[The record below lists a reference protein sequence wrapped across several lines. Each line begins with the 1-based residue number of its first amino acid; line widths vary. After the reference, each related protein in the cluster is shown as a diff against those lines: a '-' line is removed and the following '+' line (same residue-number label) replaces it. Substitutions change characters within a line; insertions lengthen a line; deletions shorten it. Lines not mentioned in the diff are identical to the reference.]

1 MIKNTNNQ
9 RPDGLFNIHNNI
21 KRNQKNYNYG
31 LLLLIGA
38 ILVIPGLR
46 AYNAERNFSFEK
58 RFALEREISDKVT
71 DLMNERYDWYNEP
84 YKTNNEIRDIV
95 LQDHNKKMKA
105 YSIVIAIGGLLLI
118 VGIINSIIGKKRVRR
133 YTDNSHL
140 FQ

>member
-58 RFALEREISDKVT
+58 RFALEREISDK
-71 DLMNERYDWYNEP
+71 
-84 YKTNNEIRDIV
+84 K
-95 LQDHNKKMKA
+95 LQ
-105 YSIVIAIGGLLLI
+105 IL
-118 VGIINSIIGKKRVRR
+118 
-133 YTDNSHL
+133 
-140 FQ
+140 